1 MEVLFIFP
9 DGDCTCKIDLD
20 VIPRV
25 GDGISVGALSEP
37 DFISDDER
45 KKFIEKEYSL
55 REWKVE
61 DVSWCINPVNSYVLV
76 SLAEEQGP
84 GAEKIKDHKRILQK
98 LVS

>member
-20 VIPRV
+20 VIPRI

-37 DFISDDER
+37 DFITDDER
-45 KKFIEKEYSL
+45 KKFIDEQYNL

-76 SLAEEQGP
+76 SLIEEQGS
-84 GAEKIKDHKRILQK
+84 GAEKIRDHKKILQK

>member
-9 DGDCTCKIDLD
+9 DGDCTCKIELD
-20 VIPRV
+20 IIPRV

-37 DFISDDER
+37 DFISDAGR
-45 KKFIEKEYSL
+45 KKFVEHEYSL

-61 DVSWCINPVNSYVLV
+61 DVSWSINPVNSYALV
-76 SLAEEQGP
+76 SLIEDQGP
-84 GAEKIKDHKRILQK
+84 GAQKNRDHKRILQK